1 VRKPSLLIL
10 TASVAGAVLAA
21 ATLWSARPAA
31 PAAPAAP
38 AQPTPDDP
46 APENSPPYY
55 RLGDKMELLQRWTV
69 RLSHALDAGNATL
82 ASVCVFQM
90 QAIADELVS
99 LGVIHQGRRIG
110 YLSSLQLQPPLAYL
124 DAALERSDLKTAKE
138 DLFPR
143 LLLNCNTCH
152 AATGVTDA
160 LVLPPEPLS
169 DTLHLPAIDVTVGRK
184 R

>member
-1 VRKPSLLIL
+1 MRQPSLLL
-10 TASVAGAVLAA
+10 LASAFVGLALVSV
-21 ATLWSARPAA
+21 TLWSARPAA
-31 PAAPAAP
+31 PAVPATPAPAD
-38 AQPTPDDP
+38 QG
-46 APENSPPYY
+46 PETSPPNY
-55 RLGDKMELLQRWTV
+55 RLGDKMEHLQRWTV
-69 RLSHALDAGNATL
+69 RLSHALDAGNVTL
-82 ASVCVFQM
+82 ASICVFQM

-124 DAALERSDLKTAKE
+124 DAALERSDLKTARE

-169 DTLHLPAIDVTVGRK
+169 DTLELPAIGVTVR
-184 R
+184 RPR